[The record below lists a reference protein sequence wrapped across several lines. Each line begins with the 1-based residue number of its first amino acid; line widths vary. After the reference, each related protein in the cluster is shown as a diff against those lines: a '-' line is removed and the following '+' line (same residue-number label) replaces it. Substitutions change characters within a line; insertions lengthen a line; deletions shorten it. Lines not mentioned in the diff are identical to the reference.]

1 MIRINMFRCL
11 ACLLALLSATAHA
24 QTLKVERLQLKN
36 GLTVLALEDRSLPT
50 VAYYTLFR
58 VGSRNER
65 PGITGLS
72 HLFEHMMFNGSAKF
86 PPKSFDRIIEAGGG
100 YSNAF
105 TTSDTTEYY
114 QEFSSATLD
123 QVLRMEADR
132 MRALRLDT
140 QNLEQERGIVKEERR
155 VGYDDSVEG
164 GMYETLWN
172 NAFVSHPYRWLPI
185 GFMGDINAI
194 RLQDARD
201 YFRTYY
207 APNNAVVV
215 VVGDFET
222 KNLFAKI
229 RRYFENIP
237 RQKPPRPVVNSEP
250 PQRGEKRILYHRVAE
265 LPAVMIAYRGISYR
279 QADDPA
285 LNLLALILS
294 HGQSARLYRRLVYEK
309 QIATTVSATN
319 DSRID
324 PGLFTFYAQAQQSH
338 TAAQCEAEISAAL
351 EEIQKSGVTEREL
364 QKAKNIVRAGYVHN
378 FKTNFG
384 RAGLLANYQANWGDW
399 RRFSDYLPRHDR
411 VTTADIQRVARRY
424 FTDRARTVVTLVPQR
439 NAQTGEASR

>member
-1 MIRINMFRCL
+1 
-11 ACLLALLSATAHA
+11 
-24 QTLKVERLQLKN
+24 
-36 GLTVLALEDRSLPT
+36 
-50 VAYYTLFR
+50 
-58 VGSRNER
+58 
-65 PGITGLS
+65 
-72 HLFEHMMFNGSAKF
+72 
-86 PPKSFDRIIEAGGG
+86 
-100 YSNAF
+100 
-105 TTSDTTEYY
+105 
-114 QEFSSATLD
+114 
-123 QVLRMEADR
+123 
-132 MRALRLDT
+132 
-140 QNLEQERGIVKEERR
+140 
-155 VGYDDSVEG
+155 
-164 GMYETLWN
+164 
-172 NAFVSHPYRWLPI
+172 
-185 GFMGDINAI
+185 
-194 RLQDARD
+194 
-201 YFRTYY
+201 
-207 APNNAVVV
+207 VVV

>member
-1 MIRINMFRCL
+1 MTRHTLFRCAVCL
-11 ACLLALLSATAHA
+11 TALLAANANA

-72 HLFEHMMFNGSAKF
+72 HLFEHMMFNGSAKY

-105 TTSDTTEYY
+105 TTPDTTEYY
-114 QEFSSATLD
+114 EEFSSTTLD
-123 QVLRMEADR
+123 QVLRLEADR

-140 QNLEQERGIVKEERR
+140 QNLEQERSIVKEERR
-155 VGYDDSVEG
+155 VGYDNSVEG

-172 NAFVSHPYRWLPI
+172 NAFVAHPYRWLPI
-185 GFMGDINAI
+185 GFMGDLNAI
-194 RLQDARD
+194 RLEDARD

-207 APNNAVVV
+207 APNNAVVA
-215 VVGDFET
+215 VVGDFDT
-222 KNLFAKI
+222 KQLFAKM
-229 RRYFENIP
+229 RRYFESIP

-250 PQRGEKRILYHRVAE
+250 PQRGEKRILFHRAAE
-265 LPAVMIAYRGISYR
+265 LPAVMIAYRGVSFR
-279 QADDPA
+279 HADDPA

-309 QIATTVSATN
+309 QIAAAVNATN

-324 PGLFTFYAQAQQSH
+324 PGLFTFYAQAQPSH
-338 TAAQCEAEISAAL
+338 TAAECEAEIYAVL
-351 EEIQKSGVTEREL
+351 EEIQRNGVTEREL
-364 QKAKNIVRAGYVHN
+364 QKAKNVVRAGYVDN

-384 RAGLLANYQANWGDW
+384 RAGLLTGYQANWGDW
-399 RRFSDYLPRHDR
+399 RRYADYLPRHDR
-411 VTTADIQRVARRY
+411 VTTADIQRVARRC
-424 FTDRARTVVTLVPQR
+424 FTDRTRTVVTLVPQR
-439 NAQTGEASR
+439 NAQSGEAPR